1 MFEYRHTPGTRAI
14 VNPIDLDS
22 LASWSSYAVIERVY
36 EAVLEAAAEARLNGA
51 PGHARISF
59 WYDPQYLRDQVVIDW
74 PVPVLGSEPLP
85 DRPRPSHYPSPLP
98 LRLGNVPQ

>member
-1 MFEYRHTPGTRAI
+1 METYNLKPGTRG
-14 VNPIDLDS
+14 VKVTIDLRDS
-22 LASWSSYAVIERVY
+22 LEPYSVYADVY
-36 EAVLEAAAEARLNGA
+36 EAVLKAADEARLAGA

-59 WYDPQYLRDQVVIDW
+59 WYDPQYLVDQVIIDW

-85 DRPRPSHYPSPLP
+85 ERPRPSHYPSPLP